1 MAVGGIGGEGAASLD
16 RFQQIRDLA
25 RKRMEDP
32 PATRGDDSR
41 ARAADLLKR
50 KQAELGQGIADRP
63 GQAAASASAGG
74 TAAAGAVAAAK
85 IGFSRAGTIPAGTTA
100 VSAYGRAGGTEKAD
114 PKPRLG
120 RYIDL
125 TA

>member
-25 RKRMEDP
+25 RKRMEEP

-63 GQAAASASAGG
+63 RQAAVAASAGG
-74 TAAAGAVAAAK
+74 AAAAK
-85 IGFSRAGTIPAGTTA
+85 IEFPRSGSLPAGIA
-100 VSAYGRAGGTEKAD
+100 GSAAYGRAGGTEKAD

>member
-1 MAVGGIGGEGAASLD
+1 MAVGGVGGEGTSALD

-25 RKRMEDP
+25 KKKID
-32 PATRGDDSR
+32 ASSSTRVDENR
-41 ARAADLLKR
+41 ARAADLLRK
-50 KQAELGQGIADRP
+50 KQAELGQGISDRP
-63 GQAAASASAGG
+63 RP
-74 TAAAGAVAAAK
+74 AAGALQAGATAAGAAVAAK
-85 IGFSRAGTIPAGTTA
+85 FGIPPAGNIPGGA
-100 VSAYGRAGGTEKAD
+100 GAASAYGRSGGTQQAD

>member
-1 MAVGGIGGEGAASLD
+1 MAVGGIGGEGASPLD

-25 RKRMEDP
+25 RKRMDEP
-32 PATRGDDSR
+32 PATGGGDSR

-63 GQAAASASAGG
+63 RPA
-74 TAAAGAVAAAK
+74 
-85 IGFSRAGTIPAGTTA
+85 AGTTG

>member
-63 GQAAASASAGG
+63 RQALVAG
-74 TAAAGAVAAAK
+74 TA
-85 IGFSRAGTIPAGTTA
+85 
-100 VSAYGRAGGTEKAD
+100 AYGRAGGTEKAD